1 MPSGPAMARKD
12 VTEGL
17 RELRRRSTARHFV
30 ILKKPE

>member
-17 RELRRRSTARHFV
+17 RVLLRRGTAMHFV
-30 ILKKPE
+30 ILMKPE